1 MALRNISDSIKTA
14 FANND
19 PLLHYH
25 LVKFEKPSQLQIEA
39 EKASDYVYITDAPY
53 VVTYDGQEYIPGSLL
68 KVGKVPES
76 TEAKAT
82 NMSLTL
88 SAAKLG
94 KKTVGIGLYNGS
106 TIAAGA
112 SGTLTST
119 TKLFE
124 SGFYPGDTVTFT
136 RRSNGST
143 FKARIDRLYTYGSN
157 ENIAITNLETTSIGS
172 FGSTL
177 YDVEYDASEVDA
189 LVSGGAIDTGAGT
202 EADPLR
208 TTFSSVSFDNYI
220 NRSVTVYRVFA
231 NPATGAR
238 IGDPVLLFKGIIAK
252 GTLNDKAQGGS
263 TMTWSLTSHWGDFV
277 RVNGRITSDE
287 FHRGLDSSGISSEDS
302 AIRPEYIHDLGFMHA
317 DSSLNVIASYTDIAT
332 RGKSVKRGGLAGLLG
347 GKKYKEEKYEVTRE
361 MNLSLNLDAKY
372 IPLVYGVQKVDTI
385 PVFADVVI
393 THDQN
398 SEDNV
403 ASGQTELFQAQV
415 LCEGPIGGIYDIYMD
430 DKGLVCRDEADSGAR
445 TGSDNDVPCIGRMD
459 RGSVLEGQGLYSNT
473 LLGGTEWGSVG
484 EGGEDYWR
492 DPNIYWR
499 QPRLFGLNGGF
510 QNRRTGSKGILHGQS
525 FKFPEAKNIQLTV
538 HCGKEDQEVD
548 QTLLGIAN
556 GQDFLVQQNYYR
568 DDATTYWT
576 ANHQLLDTAYVVSRD
591 IINAEDGR
599 APELSFVVRGKFVN
613 CYNYD
618 GSYRISQGDHTNLKL
633 GDTVDITLADGTTDG
648 GEAQVIDKWSFINAS
663 GSTEYRIRF
672 GNFETSSTEEAII
685 DNGTVGKFTATK
697 TGTSNSVTFISPE
710 YSNNPNFPT
719 AATTAQTI
727 DSFVFSGTNFRNL
740 SLGSNALT
748 RVVTV
753 TTSEEPVYG
762 GRRHEPDVVGTTTV
776 TRYNYKYT
784 IDFSGLSTY
793 TKNALRV
800 ALEARSVVEMD
811 ITANSNTSKI
821 GLVPGGLDSSTFEY
835 TISGLSQGMEA
846 LFGFPGVSG
855 ITNSSTTNAT
865 PTGVNLY
872 NRQMIV
878 QNSSDT
884 LDPTD
889 ADGLFVEII
898 QQDLPFHKVAVRLPT
913 DSTLRSFCDT
923 NNILLFTLKLPD
935 HFTIGSAQYK
945 YGVKGSHLDVEQFG
959 DDRVSINPAM
969 QLLDYLTSKRYGK
982 GLDIERDLDLNS
994 FREVARSCDTQSKVT
1009 LLFGPS
1015 ASLTNGDKYR
1025 FPASTS
1031 EDLLWQGTVESST
1044 DVTYTVSGTTYS
1056 YKQVVFKD
1064 CIGKLGRK
1072 WQQNKAYVENELV
1085 WTTRGY
1091 WGQITTA
1098 GTVSEPTQPAN
1109 IAINL
1114 SKVGASST
1122 TVAINT
1128 IVETNL
1134 GNPFVK
1140 QVDSNGNLVSGYTL
1154 YDSDDVKYWKYI
1166 GWDSQDQRYVTR
1178 HQTNATIDTS
1188 QSLFDNVNSMLRQF
1202 NAILRFANG
1211 KYFLDQ
1217 RVKAKDIS
1225 LFGFD
1230 ETITDDDIV
1239 GDIKIGDKGISK
1251 TFNSVNAQ
1259 VIDPANNFEPRSI
1272 AFYNS
1277 NYKKQDKGVPRQGSF
1292 EAPGISNYFN
1302 ARMNIKQ
1309 VLDES
1314 RAGLD
1319 ISFTMAPRAYM
1330 LLAGNL
1336 IAITYPRFNW
1346 TKKLFRIENLNVRD
1360 DLLVDIV
1367 AKEHNDTAYVIDA
1380 PPSDLVAAYN
1390 TDQGGKPPVKPV
1402 PPSGLTAT
1410 TDGGQAIELNWTNAD
1425 NYNDA
1430 THTIYIYRSTG
1441 GATGTKK
1448 LIGTTKGT
1456 SFTDKITN
1464 TGPSNRHYWIKYVI
1478 QTINPSTKQ
1487 VTEIESFF
1495 HPFTNGVAGA
1505 AVSIVVDE
1513 VEGGVTINDGGVTF
1527 PDTPS
1532 GTPSIKAGITGID
1545 SGNAGFLLG
1554 YDGTNHVFQVGNP
1567 SGNNFKFDGTDLSL
1581 TGSEFSVAAAGA
1593 TAPSIS
1599 GTTVTGKGSLL
1610 KADGDVFFGDASG
1623 YSIFFDQSEGLLTL
1637 TGEMVTENNIA
1648 TDSITADKI
1657 SANSINADK
1666 IAANSI
1672 TTDQLAANS
1681 ITADQIAANS
1691 INSDMITANSV
1702 VSSLISAST
1711 ITSSHIKSN
1720 SIVATIIDATSIT
1733 ATDISTATLS
1743 ALSADLG
1750 DITAGTMKG
1759 GSIPDADN
1767 APGGTET
1774 GAFMD
1779 LTNGKMVFGNANKH
1793 ILFDGTNLVLS
1804 GVTIDANS
1812 INNADA
1818 NLVVKEGG
1826 TQALADAASLNFNAD
1841 NFTITTSGTEA
1852 TIALDSDVTTK
1863 LSGIET
1869 GADVTDTANVVA
1881 ALTAGDNISI
1891 AADGTI
1897 STTAD
1902 ITGVT
1907 AGTGLTG
1914 GGTSGTVTLNVSGIT
1929 TSEIA
1934 ATSLIIAGE
1943 TFEDSDVRLMSA
1955 SAINDRIES
1964 FGYTTN
1970 TGDITG
1976 VTAGTGLTGG
1986 GTSGTVSLSVSG
1998 LTTSEIAAGSLIIA
2012 GETFEDSDV
2021 RLMSA
2026 SAINDRIE
2034 SFGYTT
2040 NIGDI
2045 TGVTAGTGLSGG
2057 GTSGGVTLNIDL
2069 SELTDMTEAV
2079 NSAQDELIIL
2089 DNGADR
2095 RKLINEIPLSA
2106 FNNDSGFTTN
2116 TGDITGVTAGTGLSG
2131 GGTSGGVT
2139 LNIDLS
2145 ELTDMTQAIDSSE
2158 DELILL
2164 DNGADRRKLIS
2175 EIPVSAFNN
2184 DAGFTANTGD
2194 ITGVTAGTGLSGG
2207 GTSGGVTLNVDLSE
2221 LTDMTADVVG
2231 SQDEL
2236 ILLDNGA
2243 DRRKLISEIKLSQFN
2258 NDSGFTSNTGDI
2270 TGVTAGNGL
2279 TGGGASGGV
2288 TLNVVAAASGGITV
2302 NADNIQVDSSVV
2314 RTSGA
2319 QTIAGNKT
2327 FSNNVI
2333 VDGNFTVS
2341 GTTTTINT
2349 TNLTIEDNKIV
2360 VNSAQTGTPAST
2372 VTAGIE
2378 VERGDSANKSF
2389 VFAESGV
2396 GDSSVTDSNDPHY
2409 PGPGWTIGS
2418 ERIQAGTFYGTFV
2431 GDITGTPSSL
2441 AGLTTD
2447 NLTEGT
2453 NNLYFTD
2460 TRARAAVSGSTGLDY
2475 DSSTGQFTLDF
2486 SDLTDMTQAV
2496 VGTQDELVILDN
2508 GAERRKLI
2516 SEITLSDFNNDAGFV
2531 SSSGVT
2537 SVATGSGL
2545 TGGTITATGTISHA
2559 NTSDVAN
2566 VDNSNG
2572 TVVQDLTFDEF
2583 GHVTATD
2590 SVNLDGRYYTESEVN
2605 TFINRSYISNHSA
2618 SDLAVGWYTIATNTG
2633 DRASA
2638 RFCIWDTHSGDHQS
2652 VTFYAAHHFGQDAS
2666 NTITVLDNSYY
2677 SGNPFRYIRIK
2688 DGGTYD
2694 GAALQIYIDD
2704 ASNDVKAAIVGDNI
2718 QSSGWVLKD
2727 WVADATD
2734 PGDLTSYSNFT
2745 EASRI
2750 DLNQI
2755 AQGGL
2760 ATTGPIYSGG
2770 DTTQYRNLTTAD
2782 EGSGNGLDADTV
2794 DSLHIHT
2801 GRNNEANKLVRTDA
2815 NGYIQAGWINTTSGA
2830 RTTQAIT
2837 RVYASDDAYVRYY
2850 TLANFGDQIASHI
2863 DYESLENLPT
2873 IPTNNNQLTNGAGY
2887 ISSVPSTYLNDSDF
2901 SSNGLMKRSAAGTYT
2916 VITDSSANW
2925 DTAYGWGD
2933 HSTEGYLTSETSHA
2947 DVVVD
2952 GDFTSNGLM
2961 KRTGAG
2967 TYSIVTDSSA
2977 NWNTAYGWGDHSTEG
2992 YLTSVPNISAAKITS
3007 GTLDTARLP
3016 TDMLLSA
3023 AAPRY
3028 KLQETG
3034 VTNTPVWWMVADG
3047 GNLSFRLNNTG
3058 TYPLQF
3064 TTNGTNDA
3072 ITQIVLGYQL
3082 KFSSVSEQ
3090 SSETTAL
3097 VINSSNVV
3105 GYRELGSNAFNS
3117 TTIPSAANNGEIT
3130 LAAGNG
3136 LTDGGAFTTNQSGDE
3151 TITFNVGAGTGISV
3165 AADAI
3170 STNDSEIDHD
3180 SLSNFVANEHINH
3193 ANVSVSAGT
3202 GLSGGGTIAAD
3213 RTLSISSGTL
3223 QALARGYG
3231 WEGTYGASSAAVA
3244 EAAVYWDLT
3253 EKCVVISGDGDS
3265 SIGAAFRAIRVKS
3278 GETIRFTVTAKVSAN
3293 VSSGFY
3299 LRIYQ
3304 HDGNLPDGKTHVSNS
3319 SANGSPFVQEDD
3331 SGKTDWVENQ
3341 ALTTAW
3347 TTFEVDY
3354 TPSADGYASLVA
3366 LNWDGMSDKELYIRQ
3381 PDISK
3386 EAGGADFSSLSLTD
3400 VYTAA
3405 EDHFVILDNGTESK
3419 ITSSEVIADLNLV
3432 TGNVTGSLFA
3442 DIIVANKIETDM
3454 LKANTIT
3461 AGKIAAN
3468 LITAEKIAAGSITA
3482 NELQISNNAS
3492 GSAGIY
3498 MDYNGGSSRIDI
3510 RDSSRLR
3517 VRIGY
3522 LS

>member
-1 MALRNISDSIKTA
+1 MALRNISPSIKTA
-14 FANND
+14 LANND
-19 PLLHYH
+19 SLLHYH

-39 EKASDYVYITDAPY
+39 EKATDYVYITDAPY
-53 VVTYDGQEYIPGSLL
+53 VVTYDSQEYVPGGLL

-94 KKTVGIGLYNGS
+94 KKAVAFNATLQS
-106 TIAAGA
+106 AIASGA
-112 SGTLTST
+112 SGTLQIGGLD
-119 TKLFE
+119 LFR
-124 SGFYPGDTVTFT
+124 SGFYPGDIVKFSKRT
-136 RRSNGST
+136 GSPNV
-143 FKARIDRLYTYGSN
+143 FKARIDRIYDGGTKL
-157 ENIAITNLETTSIGS
+157 EITNLESTTLGT
-172 FGSTL
+172 FGITS
-177 YDVEYDASEVDA
+177 YDVEYDAAHVDA
-189 LVSGGAIDTGAGT
+189 LVSGGLDNSGNT
-202 EADPLR
+202 

-238 IGDPVLLFKGIIAK
+238 IGEPVLLFKGIIAK

-415 LCEGPIGGIYDIYMD
+415 LCEGPIGGVFDIYMD

-492 DPNIYWR
+492 DPNIYWQ
-499 QPRLFGLNGGF
+499 QPRLFGRNTGF
-510 QNRRTGSKGILHGQS
+510 QNSKTGSKGILHGQS

-538 HCGKEDQEVD
+538 HCGKENQVVD

-556 GQDFLVQQNYYR
+556 GEDFLVQQQYYR
-568 DDATTYWT
+568 DDKATYWS
-576 ANHQLLDTAYVVSRD
+576 ANHRLLDTAYVVSRD

-618 GSYRISQGDHTNLKL
+618 GSYRISQGNHTDLKL
-633 GDTVDITLADGTTDG
+633 GDSVTITLADGTTSG
-648 GEAQVIDKWSFINAS
+648 GTAQVIDKWSFINAS
-663 GSTEYRIRF
+663 GGTEYRIRF
-672 GNFETSSTEEAII
+672 GDFQDVVENDGSGARGEKAII
-685 DNGTVGKFTATK
+685 TDGDVGKFTATK
-697 TGTSNSVTFISPE
+697 TGTSNSVTFMSPE
-710 YSNNPNFPT
+710 YSNNP
-719 AATTAQTI
+719 AAPVAPTTAQNI

-753 TTSEEPVYG
+753 TTSQEPVYG
-762 GRRHEPDVVGTTTV
+762 GRSHEPDVIGTQTV

-784 IDFSGLSTY
+784 IDFSGLTAY

-800 ALEARSVVEMD
+800 ALEANSVVEMD

-821 GLVPGGLDSSTFEY
+821 GLVPGGLDSSTLEY

-846 LFGFPGVSG
+846 LFGFPGVAG
-855 ITNSSTTNAT
+855 ITTTSTTNAT

-884 LDPTD
+884 LNPTD
-889 ADGLFVEII
+889 ADGLFVEIT
-898 QQDLPFHKVAVRLPT
+898 QEDLPSHKAAVSLPT
-913 DSTLRSFCDT
+913 DSTLRSFCNT
-923 NNILLFTLKLPD
+923 NNILLLTLKLPA
-935 HFTIGSAQYK
+935 HFTIGSVQYK

-982 GLDIERDLDLNS
+982 GLDIEKDLDLNS
-994 FREVARSCDTQSKVT
+994 FREVARSCDTTSDVI
-1009 LLFGPS
+1009 LLFS
-1015 ASLTNGDKYR
+1015 NLTTFPDTTAEDYEPTKYR
-1025 FPASTS
+1025 FPANTTD
-1031 EDLLWQGTVESST
+1031 DLIWQGTLPANASIT
-1044 DVTYTVSGTTYS
+1044 TVTYDGTD

-1064 CIGKLGRK
+1064 CIGKLGKK
-1072 WQQNKAYVENELV
+1072 WEQTKGYAANELV

-1091 WGQITTA
+1091 WKQVSSA
-1098 GTVSEPTQPAN
+1098 GTTNKPTVTDSNGVSVSLLEVGSSPAVT
-1109 IAINL
+1109 
-1114 SKVGASST
+1114 K
-1122 TVAINT
+1122 TVNT
-1128 IVETNL
+1128 LLETNL

-1140 QVDSNGNLVSGYTL
+1140 QIDSNGNVVSGYTL
-1154 YDSDDVKYWKYI
+1154 YDSDDVKYWKYV
-1166 GWDSQDQRYVTR
+1166 GWDSSDQRYVTR

-1225 LFGFD
+1225 LFNFD

-1259 VIDPANNFEPRSI
+1259 VIDPSNNFEPRSI

-1410 TDGGQAIELNWTNAD
+1410 NTGGQAIELNWTNAD

-1430 THTIYIYRSTG
+1430 THTIYVYRSTG

-1456 SFTDKITN
+1456 SFTDKILN

-1478 QTINPSTKQ
+1478 QTVNPSTKE
-1487 VTEIESFF
+1487 VKEIESFF

-1532 GTPSIKAGITGID
+1532 GTPSINAGITGID
-1545 SGNAGFLLG
+1545 TGNAGFLLG

-1581 TGSEFSVAAAGA
+1581 TGSEFSVAAPGA

-1599 GTTVTGKGSLL
+1599 GTTTAGKGSLL

-1623 YSIFFDQSEGLLTL
+1623 FSIFFDQSEGTLTL

-1733 ATDISTATLS
+1733 ASDIQTSTLS
-1743 ALSADLG
+1743 ALSANLG

-1759 GSIPDADN
+1759 GTIPDADN

-1779 LTNGKMVFGNANKH
+1779 LTNGKMVFGNASKH
-1793 ILFDGTNLVLS
+1793 VLFDGTNLILS

-1826 TQALADAASLNFNAD
+1826 TQSLADAASLNFTASD
-1841 NFTITTSGTEA
+1841 FAISSSGTEA
-1852 TIALDSDVTTK
+1852 TISLDSAITTK

-1869 GADVTDTANVVA
+1869 GADVTDTTNVVA
-1881 ALTAGDNISI
+1881 ALTAGDNIAI

-1897 STTAD
+1897 SATAD

-1914 GGTSGTVTLNVSGIT
+1914 GGTSGNLTLNVSG
-1929 TSEIA
+1929 
-1934 ATSLIIAGE
+1934 
-1943 TFEDSDVRLMSA
+1943 
-1955 SAINDRIES
+1955 
-1964 FGYTTN
+1964 
-1970 TGDITG
+1970 
-1976 VTAGTGLTGG
+1976 
-1986 GTSGTVSLSVSG
+1986 
-1998 LTTSEIAAGSLIIA
+1998 LTTAEIAAGSLIIA

-2040 NIGDI
+2040 NVGDI

-2057 GTSGGVTLNIDL
+2057 GTSGGVTLNVDL
-2069 SELTDMTEAV
+2069 SELTDMTQAV
-2079 NSAQDELIIL
+2079 NSAEDELIIL

-2106 FNNDSGFTTN
+2106 FNNDAGFTTN

-2139 LNIDLS
+2139 LNVDLS
-2145 ELTDMTQAIDSSE
+2145 ELTDMTQAIDSSQ

-2207 GTSGGVTLNVDLSE
+2207 GTSGGVTLAVDLSE

-2231 SQDEL
+2231 SEDEL

-2243 DRRKLISEIKLSQFN
+2243 DRRKLVSEIKLSQFN

-2270 TGVTAGNGL
+2270 TSVTAGNGL
-2279 TGGGASGGV
+2279 TGGGTSAGV
-2288 TLNVVAAASGGITV
+2288 TLNVAAAASGGITV
-2302 NADNIQVDSSVV
+2302 NANNIEVDSSVV

-2319 QTIAGNKT
+2319 QTIAGDKT
-2327 FSNNVI
+2327 FSNNVT
-2333 VDGNFTVS
+2333 VDGDFTVS

-2349 TNLTIEDNKIV
+2349 TNLVIEDNKIV

-2378 VERGDSANKSF
+2378 VERGDSSNKSF
-2389 VFAESGV
+2389 VFAEDGV
-2396 GDSSVTDSNDPHY
+2396 GDSSVTDSSDPHY

-2453 NNLYFTD
+2453 SNLYFTD
-2460 TRARAAVSGSTGLDY
+2460 ARAIGAITAGVGIAK
-2475 DSSTGQFTLDF
+2475 SSQTLSIDL
-2486 SDLTDMTQAV
+2486 SELTDMTATV
-2496 VGTQDELVILDN
+2496 NRTQDELIILDN
-2508 GAERRKLI
+2508 GADRRKLI
-2516 SEITLSDFNNDAGFV
+2516 SEIGVSAFNNDSGFV

-2545 TGGTITATGTISHA
+2545 TGGTITGTGTISHA

-2572 TVVQDLTFDEF
+2572 TVVQDLTFDQF
-2583 GHVTATD
+2583 GHVTATG

-2605 TFINRSYISNHSA
+2605 TYINRSYVSNHSA
-2618 SDLAVGWYTIATNTG
+2618 SNLAVGWYTIATNTG

-2638 RFCIWDTHSGDHQS
+2638 RFCIWDTNSGDHQS

-2704 ASNDVKAAIVGDNI
+2704 ASNSVKAAIVGDNI

-2760 ATTGPIYSGG
+2760 ATTGPVYSGG
-2770 DTTQYRNLTTAD
+2770 DTTQYRNLTTND

-2794 DSLHIHT
+2794 DGLDVHT
-2801 GRNNEANKLVRTDA
+2801 GRNNEANKIVRTQG
-2815 NGYIQAGWINTTSGA
+2815 NGYLNTGWINTTSGA

-2837 RVYASDDAYVRYY
+2837 RVYASDDAYIRYY
-2850 TLANFGDQIASHI
+2850 SLANFGDQIASHI
-2863 DYESLENLPT
+2863 NYNSLENLPT
-2873 IPTNNNQLTNGAGY
+2873 IPTNNNQLANGAGY
-2887 ISSVPSTYLNDSDF
+2887 LTSLGTALVDADF
-2901 SSNGLMKRSAAGTYT
+2901 SSNGLMKRSGNGSYT
-2916 VITDSSANW
+2916 VITDNSSNW
-2925 DTAYGWGD
+2925 DTAYNWGD
-2933 HSTEGYLTSETSHA
+2933 HSTQ
-2947 DVVVD
+2947 
-2952 GDFTSNGLM
+2952 
-2961 KRTGAG
+2961 
-2967 TYSIVTDSSA
+2967 
-2977 NWNTAYGWGDHSTEG
+2977 G

-3007 GTLDTARLP
+3007 GTLNNARLS
-3016 TDMLLSA
+3016 TDMLLAS

-3064 TTNGTNDA
+3064 STNSSNNA
-3072 ITQIVLGYQL
+3072 VTQIVLGYQVKL
-3082 KFSSVSEQ
+3082 SSLTNLTSEA
-3090 SSETTAL
+3090 TAL
-3097 VINSSNVV
+3097 VVNSSNEV

-3117 TTIPSAANNGEIT
+3117 TTIPSAANNATIT
-3130 LAAGNG
+3130 LSGGAGLANN
-3136 LTDGGAFTTNQSGDE
+3136 GGAFTTNQSSNE
-3151 TITFNVGAGTGISV
+3151 TISFAVGAGTGITV
-3165 AADAI
+3165 NANDVAI
-3170 STNDSEIDHD
+3170 SDSG
-3180 SLSNFVANEHINH
+3180 VT
-3193 ANVSVSAGT
+3193 AG
-3202 GLSGGGTIAAD
+3202 S
-3213 RTLSISSGTL
+3213 
-3223 QALARGYG
+3223 Y
-3231 WEGTYGASSAAVA
+3231 
-3244 EAAVYWDLT
+3244 
-3253 EKCVVISGDGDS
+3253 GDS
-3265 SIGAAFRAIRVKS
+3265 SNIPSITVNAQGQITAASNNSISIPSPNNGTLTLSTGAGLDGSASFTANSSSDV
-3278 GETIRFTVTAKVSAN
+3278 TFTVS
-3293 VSSGFY
+3293 
-3299 LRIYQ
+3299 
-3304 HDGNLPDGKTHVSNS
+3304 
-3319 SANGSPFVQEDD
+3319 
-3331 SGKTDWVENQ
+3331 
-3341 ALTTAW
+3341 
-3347 TTFEVDY
+3347 VDF
-3354 TPSADGYASLVA
+3354 
-3366 LNWDGMSDKELYIRQ
+3366 NE
-3381 PDISK
+3381 
-3386 EAGGADFSSLSLTD
+3386 LTD
-3400 VYTAA
+3400 ATVA
-3405 EDHFVILDNGTESK
+3405 ESNDHLVIVKNNGATRKMLFSEFVGDQNL
-3419 ITSSEVIADLNLV
+3419 ITGEV
-3432 TGNVTGSLFA
+3432 TGTLLA
-3442 DIIVANKIETDM
+3442 DVIVANKIETDM

-3468 LITAEKIAAGSITA
+3468 LITAAKIAAGSITA
-3482 NELQISNNAS
+3482 NEMEVATES
-3492 GSAGIY
+3492 GSGIY
-3498 MDYNGGSSRIDI
+3498 MELVNSNGVISIKDASSGTAVT
-3510 RDSSRLR
+3510 R
-3517 VRIGY
+3517 VKIGY
-3522 LS
+3522 LGT